1 MEIKILMKNKYNHYY
16 KDISYL
22 DGIDI
27 YRVLMLYGVTDP
39 CIAHAIK
46 KLLCAGQRGGKDMEQ
61 DIQESI
67 DALVRWQDMCSEDE
81 LV

>member
-1 MEIKILMKNKYNHYY
+1 MKNKYNHYY

-61 DIQESI
+61 DIQEAI
-67 DALVRWQDMCSEDE
+67 DALVRWQDMKQEDE

>member
-61 DIQESI
+61 DIQEAI
-67 DALVRWQDMCSEDE
+67 DALVRWQDMKQEDE

>member
-1 MEIKILMKNKYNHYY
+1 LEIKILMKNKYNHYY

-61 DIQESI
+61 DIQEAI
-67 DALVRWQDMCSEDE
+67 DALVRWQDMKQEDE